1 MSGLFITIEGVEGSG
16 KSTQTRLLAEFLR
29 ARDHRVVITREPGGV
44 PLAERIRDL
53 LLEPDDETIAPLA
66 ELLLYQAAR
75 AQHVNKV
82 ILPALDRGDIVL
94 CDRYVD
100 STSAYQGAGRQIA
113 PEIIG
118 RLNRLAASGAWPDST
133 FLLDLPAE
141 AGLQRAR
148 ERGSVD
154 RMMGETLAFHQR
166 IRDGFL
172 QLAQEE
178 PNRITIIDASQ
189 SVDAIQAELQRQ
201 VRRRLEE
208 RCAPK

>member
-1 MSGLFITIEGVEGSG
+1 MNGLFITIEGVEGSG
-16 KSTQTRLLAEFLR
+16 KSTQARLLAEFLR
-29 ARDHRVVITREPGGV
+29 AHEHRVVITREPGGA

-82 ILPALDRGDIVL
+82 ILPALDRGAVVL

-113 PEIIG
+113 PDIIG
-118 RLNRLAASGAWPDST
+118 HLNRLAASGAWPDIT
-133 FLLDLPAE
+133 FLLDLSAE

-148 ERGSVD
+148 ERGSAD

-189 SVDAIQAELQRQ
+189 SVEAIQSELQRQ
-201 VRRRLEE
+201 VRRRLDE
-208 RCAPK
+208 RAASM